1 MHAKGRNERYK
12 NIQIKSLEMKNKIPE
27 MKNIQDQESRH
38 YSTLVN
44 LKTWKQN
51 ISKMTNR
58 KKA

>member
-1 MHAKGRNERYK
+1 
-12 NIQIKSLEMKNKIPE
+12 MKNKIPE